1 MYEDTSGLTVGDPV
15 ERRHAPLSLELGPGI
30 MDTIFDGIQRP
41 LNDIADLTKD
51 VFIPRGIDIPCL
63 DQSKLWEFTPVQFK
77 EGDMISGGDIFG
89 TVFENEI
96 ISKVRETGYVGTC
109 GNATCVNVHMT
120 DNTSRLTHTSV
131 LLLFP

>member
-1 MYEDTSGLTVGDPV
+1 V

-96 ISKVRETGYVGTC
+96 ISKVRRDNSLVLTLLTG
-109 GNATCVNVHMT
+109 
-120 DNTSRLTHTSV
+120 
-131 LLLFP
+131 